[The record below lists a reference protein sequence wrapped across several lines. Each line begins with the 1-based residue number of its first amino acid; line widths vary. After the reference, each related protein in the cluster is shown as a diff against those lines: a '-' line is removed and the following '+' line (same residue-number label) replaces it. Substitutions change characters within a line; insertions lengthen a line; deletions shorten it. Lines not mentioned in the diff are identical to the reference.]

1 LKPLILLV
9 AVVFGYQLS
18 YSQEPATQPTQELRE
33 YSFSDSARVDS
44 LPRVVKRRLLPAN
57 MSFAER
63 GLWDEDGLTRR
74 IGLVPALTPEERQNE
89 LKIRRTML
97 SVHQVGGFVTL
108 GFMAAACYFGQ
119 RSIDDRNNRSL
130 RGSHQTFETA
140 TIISYSATGLLSVL
154 SPPPLIRRD
163 EISTTTIHKTL
174 AWVHF
179 TGMVLTPILGSM
191 IGRNS
196 DSQKAHI
203 HQISGYI
210 TTAVFAASMIV
221 ITF

>member
-1 LKPLILLV
+1 MFVV
-9 AVVFGYQLS
+9 ALSALQLS
-18 YSQEPATQPTQELRE
+18 YSQELATKPTQKTGPI
-33 YSFSDSARVDS
+33 SFSDSARVDS
-44 LPRVVKRRLLPAN
+44 LPRVVTRRLLPPN

-63 GLWDEDGLTRR
+63 GLWGEDGLTRR
-74 IGLVPALTPEERQNE
+74 WGLVAALTPEERQNE

-97 SVHQVGGFVTL
+97 SAHQIGGFVTL

-119 RSIDDRNNRSL
+119 RSIDDRSNRNL
-130 RGSHQTFETA
+130 LGSHQTFETA

-154 SPPPLIRRD
+154 SPPPMIRRD

-174 AWVHF
+174 AWIHF
-179 TGMVLTPILGSM
+179 TGMVVTPILGSM

-196 DSQKAHI
+196 DSERAHI

-221 ITF
+221 ITL